1 MFPASQR
8 SSAFSKH
15 NNIPSELDGSVTSKY
30 SLSIVGT
37 LTMGARITARVIYS
51 GDDTEI
57 LFYDNEKKPTLTHIK
72 EVESYISYKEHF
84 PLPQRVSCRLG
95 WP

>member
-1 MFPASQR
+1 
-8 SSAFSKH
+8 
-15 NNIPSELDGSVTSKY
+15 
-30 SLSIVGT
+30 
-37 LTMGARITARVIYS
+37 MGARITARVIYS